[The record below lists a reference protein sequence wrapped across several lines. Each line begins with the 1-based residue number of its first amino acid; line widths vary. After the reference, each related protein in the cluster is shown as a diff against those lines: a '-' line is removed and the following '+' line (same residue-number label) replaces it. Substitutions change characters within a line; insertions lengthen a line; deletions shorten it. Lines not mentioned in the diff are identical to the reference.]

1 MKKLVAVIAA
11 VMMMVCGVSAFAAG
25 NALTKEQA
33 MQAALDYAGL
43 KADQVT
49 VTKCHQDYD
58 DGRQVWEIEF
68 VHNGIEYEMN
78 VDMQTGR
85 IFDADRDCFDH
96 FDHDDHDDDDFDLD
110 DIFDFD

>member
-1 MKKLVAVIAA
+1 
-11 VMMMVCGVSAFAAG
+11 
-25 NALTKEQA
+25 

-96 FDHDDHDDDDFDLD
+96 FDHDDHDDDFDLD